1 MTDLVTD
8 NNDNNNNDGSYVLVI
23 EDGSQTDGQILFYAI
38 SGFIVWIFCSLFAWI
53 LSGYITRNKKRLS
66 SSLIFATIGVILFSW
81 LDGFIV
87 FIFKTN
93 VFISDAKYVMQY
105 QCSQSLHFTSLCYGL
120 YRYSL
125 YVCSIL

>member
-1 MTDLVTD
+1 MSGTNDDSNNGNDV
-8 NNDNNNNDGSYVLVI
+8 NDNSNSYVLII
-23 EDGSQTDGQILFYAI
+23 EEGGQTDGQIVFYAV
-38 SGFIVWIFCSLFAWI
+38 SGFVVWLLCSLFAWI

-66 SSLIFATIGVILFSW
+66 SLLIFATIGVILFSW

-105 QCSQSLHFTSLCYGL
+105 QCSQSLHFTALCYGL

-125 YVCSIL
+125 YV

>member
-1 MTDLVTD
+1 MADIVGDSNDD
-8 NNDNNNNDGSYVLVI
+8 NGVNNSNSYVLII
-23 EDGSQTDGQILFYAI
+23 EEGGQTDGQILFYAI
-38 SGFIVWIFCSLFAWI
+38 SGFVVWLFCSLFAWI

-66 SSLIFATIGVILFSW
+66 SLLIFATIGVILFSW

-93 VFISDAKYVMQY
+93 VFISDAKFVMQY
-105 QCSQSLHFTSLCYGL
+105 QCSQSLHFTALCYGL

-125 YVCSIL
+125 YV